1 VSHGNASLALGY
13 AQAIYELALEAWQKR
28 LTVVRDNL
36 AANPSLGP
44 TLDDKN
50 IPFETRRQQL
60 DDVLP
65 ADISAQERNFFYTL
79 LKEGNLHLLE
89 DVSNH
94 LMMLVARGAN
104 IQEAVVTT
112 AVSLD
117 DAEKEQFRLKL
128 TAKYGDNLQLR
139 FKVDPKIVGGVV
151 VQVGDKILDGSVSA
165 KLNAAQNI
173 LKTVL

>member
-1 VSHGNASLALGY
+1 
-13 AQAIYELALEAWQKR
+13 
-28 LTVVRDNL
+28 
-36 AANPSLGP
+36 
-44 TLDDKN
+44 
-50 IPFETRRQQL
+50 
-60 DDVLP
+60 
-65 ADISAQERNFFYTL
+65 
-79 LKEGNLHLLE
+79 
-89 DVSNH
+89 
-94 LMMLVARGAN
+94 MLVARGAN